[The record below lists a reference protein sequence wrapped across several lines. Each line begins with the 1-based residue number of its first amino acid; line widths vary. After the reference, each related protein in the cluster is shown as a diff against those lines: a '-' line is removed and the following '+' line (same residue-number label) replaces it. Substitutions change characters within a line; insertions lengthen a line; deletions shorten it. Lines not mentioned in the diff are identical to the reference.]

1 MEERREEE
9 KIKCVRSQGED
20 REVKGEGEVKSIQR
34 NGAGDKEVQEAQEDR
49 KKTFK

>member
-9 KIKCVRSQGED
+9 KIKCVKRSRGED

-34 NGAGDKEVQEAQEDR
+34 NRAGDKVQEARQEEDI
-49 KKTFK
+49 